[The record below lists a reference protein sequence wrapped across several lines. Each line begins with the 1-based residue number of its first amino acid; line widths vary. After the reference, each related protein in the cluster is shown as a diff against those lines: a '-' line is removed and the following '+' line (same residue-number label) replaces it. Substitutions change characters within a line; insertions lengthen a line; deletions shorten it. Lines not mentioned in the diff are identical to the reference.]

1 MENPRLPKRMQ
12 QTKTHV
18 QHAETDVEVVIRAR
32 CILYNDDYHT
42 FDEVIEQLMIA
53 IRCSARRAEDMAW
66 QVHNHG
72 NCVVHVG
79 AIEDCLEISAVL
91 GEIDLRTEVQL

>member
-18 QHAETDVEVVIRAR
+18 QHAETDLEVVIRAR

-72 NCVVHVG
+72 YAVVHVG